1 MFENEFIVNDI
12 CHMPPMWVGMRLLN
26 LRYELVLGSLT
37 CLNGFGLI
45 YKTPS
50 YYLED
55 SQFSMDRLVYIYH
68 ICSEAPCRVGSPCP
82 D

>member
-55 SQFSMDRLVYIYH
+55 SQFSMDRLIYNIYIYM
-68 ICSEAPCRVGSPCP
+68 ITSPYI
-82 D
+82 

>member
-1 MFENEFIVNDI
+1 
-12 CHMPPMWVGMRLLN
+12 MPPMWVGMRLLN

-55 SQFSMDRLVYIYH
+55 SQFSMDRLIYIIIYIYVYICNLNH
-68 ICSEAPCRVGSPCP
+68 I
-82 D
+82 